1 MLRLLIIAL
10 AIGLLVWI
18 FVRIFPKFRTALLR
32 IGRNPVFRSFL
43 FTAVYRLI
51 RLFIFRR

>member
-10 AIGLLVWI
+10 AIGLITWI
-18 FVRIFPKFRTALLR
+18 CVRIFPRFRTALLN

-43 FTAVYRLI
+43 FTALYRLI